1 MKKTLYSSLLLSLLF
16 LGCKETTTAP
26 VITDI
31 DSISIDAGVSQ
42 IYSANNAVTLSAT
55 VLHTDGS
62 NGDATD
68 TVTWISSDSSIVVAN
83 GSSISGGYKN
93 GGDVNITISYRDFE
107 DTLTV
112 NSVKLVDFNISEKN
126 GADVN
131 ATGDYEFQA
140 NATYE
145 DNTTGIIYNNIVWDM
160 NNSATYT
167 TVDGV
172 TTITLIAG
180 TTEINATV
188 FPDDN
193 ETNITRS
200 VSYTIN

>member
-31 DSISIDAGVSQ
+31 DSISIDTGISQ
-42 IYSANNAVTLSAT
+42 IYSANQAVTLSAT

-62 NGDATD
+62 SGDATD
-68 TVTWISSDSSIVVAN
+68 TVTWSSSDSSIIVASGN
-83 GSSISGGYKN
+83 SISGGYKN

-131 ATGDYEFQA
+131 TTGSYDFQA

-145 DNTTGIIYNNIVWDM
+145 DNTTGIVYNNIVWDM
-160 NNSATYT
+160 NNSATYET
-167 TVDGV
+167 ANGV
-172 TTITLIAG
+172 TKITLIAG

-193 ETNITRS
+193 ETNITKS
-200 VSYTIN
+200 LIYTIN